1 MSETPLVSAGSA
13 EYGDFRKKVAAIVFI
28 VNKKTVLIIQQ
39 TVMLL
44 QIFQRRWIT
53 AFYGIALRNAASQGS
68 FQTFLL
74 LGQSRF
80 TNGSNSLYKQNKQY
94 QKCQNRKQIDQF
106 ASEGHAFLLKTIH
119 DITPIR
125 CWS

>member
-28 VNKKTVLIIQQ
+28 VDEKTVLIIQQ
-39 TVMLL
+39 AVMLL
-44 QIFQRRWIT
+44 QIFQRRRIT
-53 AFYGIALRNAASQGS
+53 AFYGIALGNAAFQCG

-74 LGQSRF
+74 LAQSRF
-80 TNGSNSLYKQNKQY
+80 TDGADAPQKKNKQY
-94 QKCQNRKQIDQF
+94 HKGQNGKSIHQLTP
-106 ASEGHAFLLKTIH
+106 EGHTFLLKTVH
-119 DITPIR
+119 GITPIR

>member
-1 MSETPLVSAGSA
+1 MSTGSA

-28 VNKKTVLIIQQ
+28 ADEETVLIIQQ

-80 TNGSNSLYKQNKQY
+80 TNGSNSL
-94 QKCQNRKQIDQF
+94 
-106 ASEGHAFLLKTIH
+106 
-119 DITPIR
+119 
-125 CWS
+125 